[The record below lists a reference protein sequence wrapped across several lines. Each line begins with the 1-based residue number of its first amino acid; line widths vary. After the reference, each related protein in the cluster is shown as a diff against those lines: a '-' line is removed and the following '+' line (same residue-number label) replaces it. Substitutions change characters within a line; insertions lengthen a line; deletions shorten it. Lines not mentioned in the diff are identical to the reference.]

1 MKINLGSIESLDQ
14 NFKLNAWIG
23 VDLDGT
29 LAHYDEFKG
38 WNVIGDPIPDMIKQI
53 KEWRSKGIT
62 VKILTARASEASCKL
77 SNITR
82 DQIEDVI
89 HAWCQKHIGEKLP
102 VTSEKDHF
110 MIFSCDDSVVQ
121 IIKNKGI
128 PISKDGY
135 TVFNDVLQKLTV
147 KEEKDGKE
155 NS

>member
-147 KEEKDGKE
+147 KEGKDGKE

>member
-1 MKINLGSIESLDQ
+1 MKINLGSTESLDQ

-147 KEEKDGKE
+147 KEGKDGKE

>member
-135 TVFNDVLQKLTV
+135 TVFNDVLQKLTA
-147 KEEKDGKE
+147 KEGKDGKE